1 MDDLLYFNGI
11 DATNGSYLL
20 PAVEAQL
27 FSKALEGLEL
37 DPAEQ
42 TELNNWFFKRTRP
55 NMGLKEGSPKDLAQ
69 AGWGVI
75 FPSQTEP
82 ALRQALGELLAWR
95 QEQASRLH
103 ASFYHEFSGEDGYRP
118 GDTKL
123 SWLARQG
130 MGPGPADP
138 EKVPYYLLIVADP
151 ATIPYRFQTQLDVQ
165 YATGRID
172 FDALEDYARY
182 AHSVVEAEKQALA
195 RPRRLAFFGVSSP
208 EDPAT
213 QLSAKELV
221 RPLAEKS
228 AEKYPDWQVDLTPPE
243 LASKTRLVSL
253 LGGEE
258 TPAFLFSASHGT
270 GYPAGHPNQLTRQ
283 GALLTREWPGPKQ
296 STGPLPEEF
305 YFSAADLGDQARVF
319 GMLAFFFACYS
330 AGTPQYDEYAQAAF
344 KDNRVQIAPCPFTAS
359 LPRKM
364 LAHPRGSALA
374 VVGHVDRAWGYS
386 FYWGKAGQQL
396 GVFESALNLLLQGFP
411 VGAALD
417 PFNIRYAELS
427 SELNL
432 LLEDISF
439 GKRYEARDLA
449 GMWTANNDARN
460 YVVLGDP
467 AVRLMAAP
475 AGAAGKEQ
483 PELERPVALHSS
495 GAALPGILE
504 TSSQLA
510 EAVHP
515 PAPKPGRLYS
525 VDLDSSYV
533 LAGAAE
539 LILGRRDPSSGSY
552 PDIDLSNQGV
562 SGNSISRRHARLTW
576 DGSQL
581 QLEDLGSTNFTQ
593 VNGVKLGPG
602 QKIGLK
608 NGDEVRLGKVLL
620 VYLAY

>member
-1 MDDLLYFNGI
+1 MDDLLYFNGV

-20 PAVEAQL
+20 PAIEAQL
-27 FSKALEGLEL
+27 FTKSLEGLEL

-42 TELNNWFFKRTRP
+42 TELSNWFFKRTRP

-75 FPSQTEP
+75 FPSQADP
-82 ALRQALGELLAWR
+82 AIRQALAELLAWR

-103 ASFYHEFSGEDGYRP
+103 SSYYHEFSGEDGYRP
-118 GDTKL
+118 GETKL

-130 MGPGPADP
+130 MGPGPAEP

-172 FDALEDYARY
+172 FDNLEDYARY
-182 AHSVVEAEKQALA
+182 AHSVVEAEKRTLV
-195 RPRRLAFFGVSSP
+195 RPRRLAFFGVSNP
-208 EDPAT
+208 DDPAT
-213 QLSAKELV
+213 QLSARELV
-221 RPLAEKS
+221 QPLAEKS
-228 AEKYPDWQVDLTPPE
+228 AQKYSDWQVDLTSPE
-243 LASKTRLVSL
+243 QASKERLASL

-270 GYPAGHPNQLTRQ
+270 GYPAGHPWQLARQ
-283 GALLTREWPGPKQ
+283 GALLTQEWPGPKQ
-296 STGPLPEEF
+296 TSGPLPEDF
-305 YFSAADLGDQARVF
+305 YFSGADLGAEARVF

-330 AGTPQYDEYAQAAF
+330 AGTPQFDEYAQAAF
-344 KDNRVQIAPCPFTAS
+344 KDSRAQIAPRPFTAS

-364 LAHPRGSALA
+364 LTHPRGSALA

-396 GVFESALNLLLQGFP
+396 GVFESALSLLLQGFP

-475 AGAAGKEQ
+475 VGAAGDGQ
-483 PELERPVALHSS
+483 PELDSAVALHSP
-495 GAALPGILE
+495 GAALPGNLDTFSPE
-504 TSSQLA
+504 DVT
-510 EAVHP
+510 VYP

-525 VDLDSSYV
+525 VDLDSSYI
-533 LAGAAE
+533 LPGAAE
-539 LILGRRDPSSGSY
+539 MILGRRDPSSGSY

-562 SGNSISRRHARLTW
+562 PSASVSRRHAHLTW

-593 VNGVKLGPG
+593 VNGIKLDPG
-602 QKIGLK
+602 QKISLK

-620 VYLAY
+620 IYLAY

>member
-27 FSKALEGLEL
+27 FTKALEGLEL

-55 NMGLKEGSPKDLAQ
+55 NMGLKEGSPKDLSQ

-75 FPSQTEP
+75 FPSQADP
-82 ALRQALGELLAWR
+82 ALRQALAELLAWR
-95 QEQASRLH
+95 QEQASRMH
-103 ASFYHEFSGEDGYRP
+103 SSHYHEFSGEDGYRP

-130 MGPGPADP
+130 VGPGPAEP

-172 FDALEDYARY
+172 FDTLEDYAHY
-182 AHSVVEAEKQALA
+182 AHSVVEAEKQALG

-213 QLSAKELV
+213 QLSARELV

-243 LASKTRLVSL
+243 LASKTRLASL

-270 GYPAGHPNQLTRQ
+270 GYPAGHPNQLARQ
-283 GALLTREWPGPKQ
+283 GALLTKEWPGPKQ
-296 STGPLPEEF
+296 SSGPLPGEF
-305 YFSAADLGDQARVF
+305 YFSAEDLGEQARVF

-330 AGTPQYDEYAQAAF
+330 AGTPQFDEYAQAAF
-344 KDNRVQIAPCPFTAS
+344 KDSRAQIAPRPFTAS

-364 LAHPRGSALA
+364 LAHSRGSALA

-475 AGAAGKEQ
+475 AGAAAIEQ
-483 PELERPVALHSS
+483 PELDRAVALPSADTAS
-495 GAALPGILE
+495 PGVLE
-504 TSSQLA
+504 TSNSVS
-510 EAVHP
+510 EAAYP
-515 PAPKPGRLYS
+515 PTPKPGRLYS
-525 VDLDSSYV
+525 VDLDSSY
-533 LAGAAE
+533 LLPWATE
-539 LILGRRDPSSGSY
+539 LILGRRDSSSGIY

-576 DGSQL
+576 DGSQI
-581 QLEDLGSTNFTQ
+581 QLEDLGSTNFTH
-593 VNGVKLGPG
+593 VNGVKLDPN

-620 VYLAY
+620 IYLAY